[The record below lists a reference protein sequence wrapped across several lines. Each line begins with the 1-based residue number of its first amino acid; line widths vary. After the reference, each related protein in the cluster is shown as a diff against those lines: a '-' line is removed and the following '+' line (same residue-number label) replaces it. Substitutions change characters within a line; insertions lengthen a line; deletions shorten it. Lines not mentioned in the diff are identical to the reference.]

1 MGFSMQEY
9 WSGLLC
15 SPLGDLPDPE
25 TEPTSLTPALAGGFF
40 TTSATWKAHLLI
52 QVKSKERKKDSQHV
66 LSSLSYIWY
75 SCVSYSHQIV
85 SYIPSTFLFGC
96 HFKRC
101 FFVYFTFLMFHC

>member
-1 MGFSMQEY
+1 MQEY

-52 QVKSKERKKDSQHV
+52 QVKSKEKKRTLNMYSLHFLIYGIAV
-66 LSSLSYIWY
+66 LATVIKLYLTSLVPFFLDAISKG
-75 SCVSYSHQIV
+75 V
-85 SYIPSTFLFGC
+85 FLFTLR
-96 HFKRC
+96 F
-101 FFVYFTFLMFHC
+101 